1 MDYEKVLPQSLIVFF
16 LLWSTIEG
24 SDKASP
30 FIPDQIPLSIH
41 IDNTNKLYN
50 FLVWEYA
57 LSPSLYKKRFFPYTS
72 QITYTGKQPASDI
85 VCRSLDRQSLGRTV
99 KQDW

>member
-1 MDYEKVLPQSLIVFF
+1 MDQMDYGKVLPQSLIVFF
-16 LLWSTIEG
+16 LFWSTIEG

-41 IDNTNKLYN
+41 IDNTNKRYN

-57 LSPSLYKKRFFPYTS
+57 LSPSS
-72 QITYTGKQPASDI
+72 I
-85 VCRSLDRQSLGRTV
+85 VQEKVFSLHLSNNI
-99 KQDW
+99 

>member
-1 MDYEKVLPQSLIVFF
+1 MDYGKVLPQSLIVFF

-50 FLVWEYA
+50 FLVREYA
-57 LSPSLYKKRFFPYTS
+57 LSPSSIVQEKIFPLHLSNNIYRKTTS
-72 QITYTGKQPASDI
+72 LRY
-85 VCRSLDRQSLGRTV
+85 CL
-99 KQDW
+99 